1 VTALRERIT
10 AILTGESAPDG
21 TLTLALRAVDGAR
34 GFSLPR
40 TTLAL
45 AFWRLDA
52 DVVRVSMKSLR
63 TGTIA
68 YLQGGSSAF
77 ELVRELRLQLL
88 PMHESPSGPGD

>member
-1 VTALRERIT
+1 VSGLRERIT

-21 TLTLALRAVDGAR
+21 TLALALRAVDGAD
-34 GFSLPR
+34 GFALPR

-52 DVVRVSMKSLR
+52 EVVRVSIKSLR

-68 YLQGGSSAF
+68 YLQGGSSAL
-77 ELVRELRLQLL
+77 ELVSELELQLL
-88 PMHESPSGPGD
+88 PARERPSGPGD